1 MMHPYLTTI
10 IYFIPL
16 NSHFFQNLEPP
27 MQVKH
32 LNLTLLNSCNSLI
45 KLIIYKR
52 EENFY
57 YRLLEVG
64 GMENVQQFF
73 DFSSALLLAYSHK
86 EKENR

>member
-1 MMHPYLTTI
+1 MMRPYLTTI

-16 NSHFFQNLEPP
+16 NSHFFQNIEPP
-27 MQVKH
+27 MLVKH
-32 LNLTLLNSCNSLI
+32 LNLTLLNSCNSLL
-45 KLIIYKR
+45 KLVYKR

-57 YRLLEVG
+57 YRLPEVG

-73 DFSSALLLAYSHK
+73 DFSSALLLAYSNK